1 MFSNVDIDILD
12 EDFQLILHHTQR
24 LWNSVKGKT
33 IFVTGGTGF
42 FGIWFQMSFVYI
54 NRKQDLQAN
63 MIVLSRDKQSFLLKH
78 PFLANYKEISYIE
91 GDIATF
97 DFPDTNIDYIIHAA
111 TEASAHLNIHSPL
124 IMFNTIANGTKRVLD
139 LAVNK
144 RVNSFLFISSGA
156 VYGNQPFNISH
167 LSEEYL
173 GAPDLLRAT
182 SVYGEA
188 KRMAEVLC
196 TVYHAQYQ
204 LNVKIARCFAFVGP
218 FLPLHSHF
226 AIGNFIN
233 DLLHKKHIEIKGDG
247 TSSRSYLYVADLMI
261 WLWTIL
267 FEGKGNTAYNVGS
280 DQPISI
286 QELANKVINIGDDD
300 TGLSVIKLKESL
312 LISNRYIP
320 SIQKAKNELGLQVY
334 TDLDCAIKKTY
345 NFYRTVK

>member
-1 MFSNVDIDILD
+1 
-12 EDFQLILHHTQR
+12 
-24 LWNSVKGKT
+24 
-33 IFVTGGTGF
+33 
-42 FGIWFQMSFVYI
+42 
-54 NRKQDLQAN
+54 
-63 MIVLSRDKQSFLLKH
+63 
-78 PFLANYKEISYIE
+78 
-91 GDIATF
+91 
-97 DFPDTNIDYIIHAA
+97 
-111 TEASAHLNIHSPL
+111 
-124 IMFNTIANGTKRVLD
+124 
-139 LAVNK
+139 
-144 RVNSFLFISSGA
+144 
-156 VYGNQPFNISH
+156 
-167 LSEEYL
+167 
-173 GAPDLLRAT
+173 
-182 SVYGEA
+182 
-188 KRMAEVLC
+188 
-196 TVYHAQYQ
+196 
-204 LNVKIARCFAFVGP
+204 VGP